1 MKIIFPVI
9 ASIFS
14 LFSCNNSSKT
24 NTVIVEKNTEKSQKF
39 FPVTSYLKGEIYNI
53 KKAGINPLKFTTV
66 NNQTDSAW
74 LKIEELDTAVSEFL
88 HPEINDTNLISLFTE
103 KSFLDQTINA
113 VTFTYDATKLLP
125 NSMQLKHWDIYIDP
139 QSNNVKRI
147 YLVKEIS
154 KSKTLQLTWV
164 SKKWC
169 KITSIITDE
178 TGVSKIEKEEKL
190 TWDF

>member
-1 MKIIFPVI
+1 MKILFPVI
-9 ASIFS
+9 ACIFI
-14 LFSCNNSSKT
+14 LFSCNNSGKT
-24 NTVIVEKNTEKSQKF
+24 DSVAVERNIEKNQKF

-53 KKAGINPLKFTTV
+53 KKAGINPLKFTTI
-66 NNQTDSAW
+66 NNQTDSVW

-113 VTFTYDATKLLP
+113 VTFTYDATISLP
-125 NSMQLKHWDIYIDP
+125 DSMLLKHWDVYIDP

-164 SKKWC
+164 SNKWC
-169 KITSIITDE
+169 KIISIITDE
-178 TGVSKIEKEEKL
+178 NGVSKIEKEEKL
-190 TWDF
+190 IWDF

>member
-1 MKIIFPVI
+1 MKILFPVI
-9 ASIFS
+9 ACIFI
-14 LFSCNNSSKT
+14 LFSCNNSGKT
-24 NTVIVEKNTEKSQKF
+24 DSVAVERNIEKNQKF

-66 NNQTDSAW
+66 NNQTDSVW

-113 VTFTYDATKLLP
+113 VTFTYDATISLP
-125 NSMQLKHWDIYIDP
+125 DSMLLKHWDVYIDP

-164 SKKWC
+164 SNKWC

-178 TGVSKIEKEEKL
+178 KGVSKIEKEEKL
-190 TWDF
+190 IWDF

>member
-1 MKIIFPVI
+1 MKILFPVI
-9 ASIFS
+9 ACIFI
-14 LFSCNNSSKT
+14 LFSCNNSGKT
-24 NTVIVEKNTEKSQKF
+24 DSVAVERNIEKNQKF
-39 FPVTSYLKGEIYNI
+39 FPVTAYLKGEIYNI
-53 KKAGINPLKFTTV
+53 KKAGINPLKFTTI
-66 NNQTDSAW
+66 NNQTDSVW

-113 VTFTYDATKLLP
+113 VTFTYDATVSLP
-125 NSMQLKHWDIYIDP
+125 DSMLLKHWDVYIDP

-164 SKKWC
+164 SNKWC

-178 TGVSKIEKEEKL
+178 KGVSKIEKEEKL
-190 TWDF
+190 IWDF

>member
-1 MKIIFPVI
+1 MKILFPVI
-9 ASIFS
+9 ACIFI
-14 LFSCNNSSKT
+14 LFSCNNSGKT
-24 NTVIVEKNTEKSQKF
+24 DSVAVEKNIKKNQKF

-53 KKAGINPLKFTTV
+53 KKAGINPLKFTTI
-66 NNQTDSAW
+66 NNQTDSVW

-88 HPEINDTNLISLFTE
+88 HPEINDSNLISLFTE

-113 VTFTYDATKLLP
+113 VTFTYDATVSLP
-125 NSMQLKHWDIYIDP
+125 DSMLLKHWDVYIDP

-164 SKKWC
+164 SNKWC

-178 TGVSKIEKEEKL
+178 NGVSKIEKEEKL
-190 TWDF
+190 IWDF

>member
-1 MKIIFPVI
+1 MKILFPVI
-9 ASIFS
+9 ACIFI
-14 LFSCNNSSKT
+14 LFSCNNSGKT
-24 NTVIVEKNTEKSQKF
+24 DSVAVERNIEKNQKF
-39 FPVTSYLKGEIYNI
+39 FPVTAYLKGEIYNI
-53 KKAGINPLKFTTV
+53 KKAGINPLKFTTI
-66 NNQTDSAW
+66 NNQTDSVW

-113 VTFTYDATKLLP
+113 VTFTYDATISLP
-125 NSMQLKHWDIYIDP
+125 DSMLLKHWDVYIDP

-164 SKKWC
+164 SNKWC

-178 TGVSKIEKEEKL
+178 KGVSKIEKEEKL
-190 TWDF
+190 IWDF